1 MILTGKKLNAFPV
14 NSRIKQDFFLFNIEL
29 EVLVTA
35 IRQEKKKE
43 SELERKRENLL
54 FAYDMILCK

>member
-35 IRQEKKKE
+35 IRQEKKK
-43 SELERKRENLL
+43 NLNWKGRGKTYYL
-54 FAYDMILCK
+54 HMT

>member
-1 MILTGKKLNAFPV
+1 MILTGKKLKAFPV

-35 IRQEKKKE
+35 IRQEKK
-43 SELERKRENLL
+43 R
-54 FAYDMILCK
+54 I